1 MTEMRQHLSMQFEKL
16 NGRMEQMERN
26 LKRRNSAFSTGTN
39 APGLSNSGRKLQAEG
54 DLATFRAKGRRVQN
68 GQESGMQGK
77 RSHICDERR
86 NSQCLCQIGHLI
98 AYIFTDILL

>member
-1 MTEMRQHLSMQFEKL
+1 MRQHLSMQFEKL

-68 GQESGMQGK
+68 GQECMENEVAFAMKEG
-77 RSHICDERR
+77 
-86 NSQCLCQIGHLI
+86 
-98 AYIFTDILL
+98 ILNVYVKLVT